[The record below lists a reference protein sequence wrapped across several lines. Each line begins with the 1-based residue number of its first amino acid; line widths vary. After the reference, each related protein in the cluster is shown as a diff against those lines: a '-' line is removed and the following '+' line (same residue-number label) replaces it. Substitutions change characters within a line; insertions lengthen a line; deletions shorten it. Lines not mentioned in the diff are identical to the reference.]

1 MSSRKLDRGE
11 PDAASASRINLRAG
25 WWGLLVFLTLGL
37 GLEALNGFK
46 IQFYLGVASE
56 TRRTMW
62 TLAHAHGTLLSLI
75 NIAFGLS
82 APGLAALGA
91 GRARFASR
99 CLLGALYLLPAGF
112 FLGGA
117 WIYAGDPGL
126 GIVLVPLGGILLL
139 IGVLMT
145 ARATRD

>member
-1 MSSRKLDRGE
+1 MTDAE
-11 PDAASASRINLRAG
+11 PRMIFRHLRLG
-25 WWGLLVFLTLGL
+25 WAMIATFILLGL
-37 GLEALNGFK
+37 ALETLHGFK
-46 IQFYLGVASE
+46 IQWYLAMTNE
-56 TRRTMW
+56 TRRLLW